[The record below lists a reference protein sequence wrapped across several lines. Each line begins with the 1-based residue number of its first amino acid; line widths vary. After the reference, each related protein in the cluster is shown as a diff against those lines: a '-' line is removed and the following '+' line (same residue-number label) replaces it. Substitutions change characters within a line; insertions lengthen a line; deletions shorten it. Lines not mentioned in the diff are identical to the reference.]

1 MSFAVFTIA
10 MFVATKTEKIDTLR
24 LKGVG
29 ADNYKMVFMLLCWYK
44 NFICNCDTPK

>member
-24 LKGVG
+24 LKGVR
-29 ADNYKMVFMLLCWYK
+29 ADNNGIYVAMLVQKFYMQL
-44 NFICNCDTPK
+44 